1 MSARLRVVVD
11 PHFRA
16 MDEIFT
22 PADRAELH
30 ELVDVVW
37 GLDRPMPRDDFLRE
51 VTDADAVVFG
61 GWRYGA
67 EALDATTSR
76 LRALLEVAGGHE
88 HADLDYDRCLDRGIA
103 VGSCAPA
110 FGPTVSEMALALALS
125 SMRGVTQ
132 ADRLMRRR
140 SEQWLHAGNQGNTS
154 LHGAS
159 VGFVGCGRISVH
171 LQRLLDPFG
180 TKVLGYD
187 PPISDEIL
195 LSRGIVPASLETIM
209 AAARVIFIL
218 AAPTVSNHG
227 LISRRLLRMLTPDQT
242 LVLLSRARLVDF
254 DALVELVAQRR
265 FRVAIDVYP
274 DEPLDPDHPVR
285 ALDWAVLAPH
295 LAGAMPAA
303 LLEIGRMVVADL
315 QALARGRRPTAMQ
328 YLTSENR
335 AGLVQESAV
344 HRDLGGSTETP
355 ATPRSA
361 DLGFTELQK

>member
-1 MSARLRVVVD
+1 MSSRLRVVVD

-22 PADRAELH
+22 SADRAELH

-37 GLDRPMPRDDFLRE
+37 GHDRPMPRDDFLRE
-51 VTDADAVVFG
+51 VADADAVVFG

-67 EALDATTSR
+67 DALEAAAPR

-88 HADLDYDRCLDRGIA
+88 HTDLDYDRCFDRGIV

-110 FGPTVSEMALALALS
+110 FGPAVSEMALALALS

-132 ADRLMRRR
+132 ADRLMRRG
-140 SEQWLHAGNQGNTS
+140 SEQWLHAGNEGNTS

-159 VGFVGCGRISVH
+159 VGFVGCGQISVH
-171 LQRLLDPFG
+171 LQRLLKPFG
-180 TKVLGYD
+180 AKVLGYD

-209 AAARVIFIL
+209 ANARVVFIL
-218 AAPTVSNHG
+218 AAPTASNHG

-265 FRVAIDVYP
+265 FRAAIDVYP
-274 DEPLDPDHPVR
+274 DEPLDPSHPVR

-295 LAGAMPAA
+295 LSGAMPAA
-303 LLEIGRMVVADL
+303 LFEIGRMVVTDL
-315 QALARGRRPTAMQ
+315 QALAQGRRPTAMQ
-328 YLTSENR
+328 YLTPENR
-335 AGLVQESAV
+335 AGLLQEGAV
-344 HRDLGGSTETP
+344 RP
-355 ATPRSA
+355 QPRRLS
-361 DLGFTELQK
+361 